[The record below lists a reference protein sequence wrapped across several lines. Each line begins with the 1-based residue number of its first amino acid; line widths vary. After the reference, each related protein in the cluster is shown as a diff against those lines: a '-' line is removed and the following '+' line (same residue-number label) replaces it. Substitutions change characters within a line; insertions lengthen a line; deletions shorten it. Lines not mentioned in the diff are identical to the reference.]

1 MTSLSG
7 SYSVGD
13 LIPAP
18 AGECWQVV
26 RCQAQSDG
34 LAGLML
40 RSVLNG
46 ADRCCGE
53 GDIRGSH
60 ISPIRRVLARSLRAR
75 TAGGKVT
82 PSKAG
87 WWPCPNLPIAPTER
101 STADDGA
108 GRPLRAARQ
117 GRRRGM
123 SVVWR
128 ARDRELD
135 REVAIKMLRSLV
147 APDPAPVA
155 PLPPRSARACGA
167 RARAHRS
174 HLRLHIERRAVVPGH
189 GVRRRCQPRAD
200 DAWPAPARDR
210 RGRRLHET
218 GRAGARLRTRKR
230 SCAP

>member
-1 MTSLSG
+1 MRLSSKSLLNAAGRNASERPDGSG
-7 SYSVGD
+7 IRVT
-13 LIPAP
+13 AP
-18 AGECWQVV
+18 A
-26 RCQAQSDG
+26 R
-34 LAGLML
+34 
-40 RSVLNG
+40 
-46 ADRCCGE
+46 
-53 GDIRGSH
+53 RG
-60 ISPIRRVLARSLRAR
+60 R
-75 TAGGKVT
+75 VT

-101 STADDGA
+101 STADDGV

-117 GRRRGM
+117 GRRRGYERRLARPRP
-123 SVVWR
+123 R
-128 ARDRELD
+128 ARPRGRDQDAALVGR
-135 REVAIKMLRSLV
+135 ARSGT
-147 APDPAPVA
+147 VA

-189 GVRRRCQPRAD
+189 GVCRRCQPRAD